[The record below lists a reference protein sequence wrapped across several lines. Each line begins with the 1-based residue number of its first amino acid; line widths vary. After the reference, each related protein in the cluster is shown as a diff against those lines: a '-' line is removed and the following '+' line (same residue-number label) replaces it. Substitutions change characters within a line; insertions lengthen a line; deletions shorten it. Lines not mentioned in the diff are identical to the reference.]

1 MICSRDKSIPTLESL
16 VTDENRPELNK
27 LKSFMEKQAQ
37 FEDQISQTKQ
47 EEMQSMTFPNQDTEC
62 KPPK

>member
-1 MICSRDKSIPTLESL
+1 
-16 VTDENRPELNK
+16 VTDDKRPNLNK

-37 FEDQISQTKQ
+37 FEEQISQTKQ
-47 EEMQSMTFPNQDTEC
+47 KEMQSMAFPNQDTEC